1 MRRSSIMARLDTL
14 CCASFPRQGGR
25 SDRRIAPR
33 PRPRAPRRARRRAR
47 RRRLPY
53 PHGRPRRLDRR
64 VRVRRRAQPPGADG
78 ARARADHRG
87 GADVAGRSGAA
98 GAGAPARR
106 PGRRRNRR
114 GARGDDSPD
123 LPVRGCRARR
133 ERHEGAARAPGGG
146 RMKAVRFRVDG
157 GEARLGRLEGDHVVD
172 AGPAGPGGFDASD
185 EAWDTVTSAGG
196 EEHAPETVRPLY
208 PVVPQKI
215 LAIGLNYQTHVEE
228 TSLQRPDVPFC
239 FAIFPSSLTG
249 PYDEIVVP
257 AEETRPDWEGEV
269 AVLLGRRAYRA
280 DPAAAR
286 AAIGGGRGLEHGPPG
301 GGPTRRRGR

>member
-1 MRRSSIMARLDTL
+1 MARLDTL

-133 ERHEGAARAPGGG
+133 ER
-146 RMKAVRFRVDG
+146 
-157 GEARLGRLEGDHVVD
+157 LEGDHVVD

-196 EEHAPETVRPLY
+196 EEHALEAVRLLY

-249 PYDEIVVP
+249 PYDVIVVP

-280 DPAAAR
+280 DRAAAR
-286 AAIGGGRGLEHGPPG
+286 AAIGGGAAPD
-301 GGPTRRRGR
+301 